1 MRLEF
6 SGVDVVLRDM
16 ERIAHLDTAPLMAIL
31 GRAVV
36 AGISDRTDRGLDEN
50 DGPFK
55 PIKNARST
63 PLQDS
68 GTMMAAIGVLSS
80 DKQSATVG
88 FRSLPEAQKAIWQHY
103 GTTGPYPIRPK
114 THGGALAF
122 GTSMSFANAM
132 KSGRNKSRRLTMANA
147 RSNAQGMAIVRGVM
161 HPGLP
166 ARPFF
171 GISPKL
177 SEELGQ
183 IAERWYDE
191 QAKGT
196 P

>member
-1 MRLEF
+1 M
-6 SGVDVVLRDM
+6 DVILRDM
-16 ERIAHLDTAPLMAIL
+16 DRIAHLNTAPLMAIL

-36 AGISDRTDRGLDEN
+36 AGINRRTDAGLDEN

-55 PIKNARST
+55 PIKNSRST
-63 PLQDS
+63 PLQDT
-68 GTMMAAIGVLSS
+68 GTMMTAIAMLSS

-103 GTTGPYPIRPK
+103 GTKGPYPIRPK
-114 THGGALAF
+114 TPGGALAF

-132 KSGRNKSRRLTMANA
+132 KGGRGKSRRLTMGNA